1 MYYSKYYEEDNK
13 VKKLSLLLA
22 LVILGFSVCCAEAD
36 TSFPLRSGIEFGD
49 TKEEVFTKETTLE
62 GGYSDPFNIFTDDIA
77 YWFTGKIA
85 GYSDAK
91 CTFYFNEIDQL
102 VSMNYSFDDACSSRD
117 RMNNIYETLYQS
129 LTRKYGNS
137 IGNTG
142 GKCELI
148 IGPALDRMILY
159 VYTLDSS
166 DGSSRNYIDYDEW
179 IVDVD
184 NDHVKIDL
192 VSYYWRDNKYN
203 YYYKVDLS
211 YHFYTEAEYQDAIN
225 KKRAE
230 REEVDND
237 L

>member
-1 MYYSKYYEEDNK
+1 M
-13 VKKLSLLLA
+13 KKISLLLA
-22 LVILGFSVCCAEAD
+22 LVILVFSVCCAGAD

-49 TKEEVFTKETTLE
+49 TKEEVFAKETTLKRN
-62 GGYSDPFNIFTDDIA
+62 SDTSNS
-77 YWFTGKIA
+77 FTGKIA
-85 GYSDAK
+85 GYSDAE
-91 CTFYFNEIDQL
+91 CIFYFNEIDQL
-102 VSMNYSFDDACSSRD
+102 VSLNYSFNNAWDSRD
-117 RMNNIYETLYQS
+117 IMNSIYETLYQS

-142 GKCELI
+142 GTCELI
-148 IGPALDRMILY
+148 TGPAIENMAFFVSFMGSIDGY
-159 VYTLDSS
+159 SS
-166 DGSSRNYIDYDEW
+166 DYIDYDEW

-192 VSYYWRDNKYN
+192 VSYYLRDMEYN
-203 YYYKVDLS
+203 YHYKVDLS

-225 KKRAE
+225 EKRTE